1 MKKIMMRI
9 LALLVA
15 AMTVF
20 GLASCG
26 TTSSGNS
33 ASDGG
38 DKVKW
43 IEDMFTD
50 LKKYPEIKAAVWFNS
65 CDWDPDYP
73 KETVVSRQYRL
84 DENQATID
92 AFKNGVKDYK
102 HDSLL
107 K

>member
-1 MKKIMMRI
+1 
-9 LALLVA
+9 
-15 AMTVF
+15 
-20 GLASCG
+20 
-26 TTSSGNS
+26 
-33 ASDGG
+33 
-38 DKVKW
+38 
-43 IEDMFTD
+43 MFTD

>member
-1 MKKIMMRI
+1 MFGNLGKIAGLMKQAKEIQKQMKEE
-9 LALLVA
+9 LPKKEF
-15 AMTVF
+15 T
-20 GLASCG
+20 AS
-26 TTSSGNS
+26 
-33 ASDGG
+33 AGG